1 MITQLEGK
9 KKLFAY
15 AAVTCCALAF
25 ILQFVPFWF
34 FNGKTA
40 TINGYIWLPF
50 TEKSKELGRWIASE
64 GGKPFKID
72 DILLFPIIQMISS
85 GVSVVNLI
93 INGAESRK
101 PYTFPLICALAGIL
115 VYNKPIAYFLSP
127 LVWVHI
133 VITVALI
140 ASVVGMIIYN
150 KPRK

>member
-15 AAVTCCALAF
+15 AAVASCALAF

-34 FNGKTA
+34 FDGKTA

-50 TEKSKELGRWIASE
+50 TEKSKELGRWIAAE

-72 DILLFPIIQMISS
+72 DILLFPIIQMITS
-85 GVSVVNLI
+85 GISVVNLI
-93 INGAESRK
+93 INGANSRH
-101 PYTFPLICALAGIL
+101 PYIFPLICAIAGVL
-115 VYNKPIAYFLSP
+115 VYNKPVAYFLSP

-133 VITVALI
+133 AITLAIIVSVIGLI
-140 ASVVGMIIYN
+140 VNN
-150 KPRK
+150 KSKK